1 MRILSL
7 AAVLLLAVGLF
18 GCDSFKKVSATK
30 VRDILDHPRD
40 YENKDVTVYGTVRDA
55 SSMIFVKFFEL
66 EDDTGTIKVVTNRV
80 LPQPG
85 EKISVTGRM
94 ESIEVG
100 PQRMIVLR
108 ENPKQGESTTND
120 RPR

>member
-1 MRILSL
+1 
-7 AAVLLLAVGLF
+7 
-18 GCDSFKKVSATK
+18 
-30 VRDILDHPRD
+30 
-40 YENKDVTVYGTVRDA
+40 
-55 SSMIFVKFFEL
+55 
-66 EDDTGTIKVVTNRV
+66 V

-94 ESIEVG
+94 ESIEIG

-120 RPR
+120 KPR